1 MVKMYFIL
9 IKFNRYE
16 NIYFVLGILDKFR
29 LLFLLIFPLF
39 YFIYKKKK
47 THFNYLV
54 AYIYRVIVGNSK
66 MTLKLKLGS
75 PLSNSSYALN

>member
-9 IKFNRYE
+9 IKFNRYK

-39 YFIYKKKK
+39 YFIYKK

-75 PLSNSSYALN
+75 PPSNSSYALN

>member
-9 IKFNRYE
+9 IKFNRYK

-39 YFIYKKKK
+39 YFIYKKK

-75 PLSNSSYALN
+75 PPSNSSYALN

>member
-9 IKFNRYE
+9 IKFNRYK

-39 YFIYKKKK
+39 HFIYKK

>member
-9 IKFNRYE
+9 IKFNRYK

-39 YFIYKKKK
+39 YFIYKKK

-75 PLSNSSYALN
+75 LLSNSSYALN

>member
-39 YFIYKKKK
+39 YFIYKKK

-75 PLSNSSYALN
+75 LLSNSSYALN

>member
-9 IKFNRYE
+9 IKFNRYK
-16 NIYFVLGILDKFR
+16 NIYFVLGIVDKFR
-29 LLFLLIFPLF
+29 LLFLLIFPHF
-39 YFIYKKKK
+39 YFIKKK

-66 MTLKLKLGS
+66 MTLKLGS

>member
-9 IKFNRYE
+9 IKCNRYK
-16 NIYFVLGILDKFR
+16 NIVLGIVDKFR

-39 YFIYKKKK
+39 YFIYKK

-75 PLSNSSYALN
+75 LLSNSSYALN

>member
-9 IKFNRYE
+9 IKFNRYK

-39 YFIYKKKK
+39 YFIYKK

-66 MTLKLKLGS
+66 MTLKLGS
-75 PLSNSSYALN
+75 PLSNSSCALT

>member
-39 YFIYKKKK
+39 YFIYKK

>member
-9 IKFNRYE
+9 IKFNMYK

-39 YFIYKKKK
+39 YFIYKKN
-47 THFNYLV
+47 TF
-54 AYIYRVIVGNSK
+54 
-66 MTLKLKLGS
+66 
-75 PLSNSSYALN
+75 